1 MTFWN
6 LTLPEL
12 FALFDAHA
20 MKMRRRY
27 EVATLTAW
35 QSANLMRADPK
46 KRLPKL
52 AKLLQQ
58 FETQDSNGRQT
69 PKQMLSVL
77 HQLAEKTGFPMS
89 TAAAH
94 G

>member
-1 MTFWN
+1 M
-6 LTLPEL
+6 
-12 FALFDAHA
+12 FDAHA

-35 QSANLMRADPK
+35 QTANLMRADPK

-52 AKLLQQ
+52 AKLMEP
-58 FETQDSNGRQT
+58 FESQDAKGAQT
-69 PKQMLSVL
+69 PMQMLSVL
-77 HQLAEKTGFPMS
+77 KQLSEKTGFPMS